1 METVSRLVI
10 TFVLNAAWQIP
21 LVALAAAI
29 GAHLLPSA
37 GARHRILL
45 AAIGLSLL
53 APAASLLAGGR
64 AGPAT
69 LRTESSPTM
78 AAAGSAGPWPG
89 WLTDSSRPSVA
100 PAPLTRRVVVALYLA
115 SLIVGAWRRARAWSR
130 TAVLRR
136 SAVDAPLAEG
146 LRAVA
151 EECARRLDL
160 GLDHVAIR
168 LSSAAASPATLG
180 ARRPLILI
188 PAALAGALERDQ
200 LTAALGHELA
210 HVRRR
215 DFAWNAAAELVSWP
229 IAFHPA
235 TAWLR
240 RRLRQSRE
248 LACDALVAERVLEP
262 RTYAR
267 SLAALARVIAPAPAL
282 TLGVADAGILEERVM
297 SLVTG
302 HARRRAGVVASIA
315 ASSLLAV
322 ASAVAATFAVAVDTR
337 AAGTAAIL
345 GSWSGRIPGTEDVP
359 AADLKIA
366 EKDGKLSGRV
376 TFYLI
381 HQSAD
386 GRREVGGEEDIDM
399 LEPSF
404 DGQRLTFKLKNPSG
418 ETVPMALRLTGDG
431 EGELATQ
438 VTVGDRGERRE
449 SRGMVV
455 KMKRVK

>member
-1 METVSRLVI
+1 VQV
-10 TFVLNAAWQIP
+10 P
-21 LVALAAAI
+21 LVALAAAL
-29 GAHLLPSA
+29 GVRLLPSA
-37 GARHRILL
+37 AARHRILL
-45 AAIGLSLL
+45 AAVALSLL
-53 APAASLLAGGR
+53 APAASLLAGG
-64 AGPAT
+64 PAAT
-69 LRTESSPTM
+69 AARGSSAWPTT
-78 AAAGSAGPWPG
+78 APSTSAGPWKG
-89 WLTDSSRPSVA
+89 WLTDGARPSVA
-100 PAPLTRRVVVALYLA
+100 PAPFLGRAVVAIYLM
-115 SLIVGAWRRARAWSR
+115 SLILGGHRRARAWR
-130 TAVLRR
+130 RAAALRR
-136 SAVDAPLAEG
+136 SAGEAPLPPP
-146 LRAVA
+146 LPAVV
-151 EECARRLDL
+151 EECARRL
-160 GLDHVAIR
+160 GLRDAVVR
-168 LSSAAASPATLG
+168 LSPDVASPATLG

-188 PAALAGALERDQ
+188 PAALAGALDRDQ
-200 LTAALGHELA
+200 LTAAIGHEMA
-210 HVRRR
+210 HVRRH
-215 DFAWNAAAELVSWP
+215 DFAWNAAAELACWP

-297 SLVTG
+297 SLVNG
-302 HARRRAGVVASIA
+302 RARRRAGILACMA
-315 ASSLLAV
+315 ASSILAA
-322 ASAVAATFAVAVDTR
+322 ASGVAAAFAVAVDGG
-337 AAGTAAIL
+337 AAGTGAAAVV
-345 GSWSGRIPGTEDVP
+345 GSWSGRLAEADDVP

-366 EKDGKLSGRV
+366 EKDGRLSGRV

-381 HQSAD
+381 HVSAD
-386 GRREVGGEEDIDM
+386 GRREVGGKDEIDM

-418 ETVPMALRLTGDG
+418 ETVPMTLRLTGEG

-438 VTVGDRGERRE
+438 VTTGDGGERRE